1 MLGKDS
7 HAFVDDIIKSFMKE
21 YNNIAKQMEER
32 WFSFKRVGTL
42 NIRRDKENEPK
53 IDVNIELGDNQCTI
67 THGRRIM

>member
-21 YNNIAKQMEER
+21 YNNIAKQMEEG

-53 IDVNIELGDNQCTI
+53 TFVIY
-67 THGRRIM
+67 